1 MKRWKE
7 RFFFQGMSVPLPL
20 LLIFFL
26 AVLLPS
32 IALSL
37 LALRAA
43 DREGVY
49 AERRL
54 EETLLAEANLAAFR
68 TNSLLEG
75 IETELEMEA
84 RSLSASIGS
93 LRGWEEKNPLV
104 AVPFYLRGGE
114 LILPLLPPAEKNAF
128 LKDFAPFLRDEET
141 LPVYDSIAA
150 VYRKEMGREGL
161 PIEGESLLRAG
172 KKDASSE
179 GMKEEAPRK
188 APVPEGPVDS
198 VGGERP
204 LTASKRASPS
214 PLPGR
219 ERQLAESAIAEDP
232 VLREKVFQKARDEG
246 FDVLQRNVTLQ
257 DKSAPSG
264 KGTDEERSGTVV
276 RERSFSDL
284 AGESRGGLL
293 PLLSGEILQLLFWT
307 ALPDGSFAG
316 CTLRPE
322 TLRDRMAEAVPE
334 LLTPVRILTLL
345 DERGE
350 PLVKSGRAPEPD
362 WRRPYVAREISPILP
377 RWEAAVWLVDPDL
390 AASRARS
397 VSRTVWAL
405 VAILFAVIAAG
416 GGAILW
422 ILSGEMR
429 NARKKTTLLANVSHE
444 LKTPLTSLRLFAEML
459 LAGKPRDEERRKEYL
474 RTMVSETERL
484 SRLVEGVLAFSK
496 KGRDAP
502 PLTMKPLDLGQV
514 GRETLSQLEP
524 NLVNVGF
531 AVEFL
536 IQDSL
541 PVRGDSEALR
551 QVLMNLL
558 SNAEKYSSDRR
569 EIRLDGRRE
578 EGFAVVEVAD
588 RGMGVDPKNA
598 ENIFQEFFRGDDSL
612 TSPKSGAGL
621 GLSIAR
627 GIARRHGGDVVYT
640 PRPGGGSVFSLRLP
654 LCWAERDEK
663 EERA

>member
-1 MKRWKE
+1 MKKWKE
-7 RFFFQGMSVPLPL
+7 RFFFQGISVPLPL

-54 EETLLAEANLAAFR
+54 EETLLAEANLAASR
-68 TNSLLEG
+68 TNSLLQA

-84 RSLSASIGS
+84 RSLTPSAVS
-93 LRGWEEKNPLV
+93 LRSWGEKNPLV
-104 AVPFYLRGGE
+104 AVPFFLRGGD
-114 LILPLLPPAEKNAF
+114 LILPPLTPAEKNAF
-128 LKDFAPFLRDEET
+128 LKDFVPFLRDEET

-150 VYRKEMGREGL
+150 VYRKEMGKESL

-172 KKDASSE
+172 IRDSSFEE
-179 GMKEEAPRK
+179 GKEEAPPK
-188 APVPEGPVDS
+188 APAPEELKPS
-198 VGGERP
+198 AGGEQP

-219 ERQLAESAIAEDP
+219 ERQLAESALAEDP
-232 VLREKVFQKARDEG
+232 VLREKVFQKAQEEG
-246 FDVLQRNVTLQ
+246 FDVLQRNVTLPE
-257 DKSAPSG
+257 KSAPAQQ
-264 KGTDEERSGTVV
+264 KMDEERSGTVV
-276 RERSFSDL
+276 RERSFSDI

-293 PLLSGEILQLLFWT
+293 PLLSGETLQLLFWT
-307 ALPDGSFAG
+307 AHPDGSFAG

-322 TLRDRMAEAVPE
+322 PLRDRMAEALPE
-334 LLTPVRILTLL
+334 LLTSVRILTLL
-345 DERGE
+345 DERGK
-350 PLVKSGRAPEPD
+350 PLVKPGRTPEPD
-362 WRRPYVAREISPILP
+362 WRRPYVAREISPLLP
-377 RWEAAVWLVDPDL
+377 RWEAAVWLVDPGL
-390 AASRARS
+390 AASQARYA
-397 VSRTVWAL
+397 SRTVWAL
-405 VAILFAVIAAG
+405 VAVLFAVIAAG
-416 GGAILW
+416 GAAILW

-429 NARKKTTLLANVSHE
+429 SARKKTTFLANVSHE

-502 PLTMKPLDLGQV
+502 LPMEPLDLGEV
-514 GRETLSQLEP
+514 ARETLSQLEP
-524 NLVNVGF
+524 NLINTGF
-531 AVEFL
+531 AVEFPKGE
-536 IQDSL
+536 SL
-541 PVRGDSEALR
+541 PVLGDGEALR
-551 QVLMNLL
+551 QIMMNLL
-558 SNAEKYSSDRR
+558 SNAEKYSPDRR
-569 EIRLDGRRE
+569 EISLEARRE
-578 EGFAVVEVAD
+578 KGFAVVEVGD

-598 ENIFQEFFRGDDSL
+598 ENIFREFFRGDDSL
-612 TSPKSGAGL
+612 ASPKSGAGL

-627 GIARRHGGDVVYT
+627 DIARRHGGDILYA
-640 PRPGGGSVFSLRLP
+640 PRPGGGSIFSLRLP
-654 LCWAERDEK
+654 LDRSEK
-663 EERA
+663 ERTA

>member
-54 EETLLAEANLAAFR
+54 EETLLAEANLAASR
-68 TNSLLEG
+68 TNSLLQA

-84 RSLSASIGS
+84 RSLTPSAVS
-93 LRGWEEKNPLV
+93 LRGWGEKNPLV
-104 AVPFYLRGGE
+104 AVPFFLRGGD
-114 LILPLLPPAEKNAF
+114 LILPPLPPAEKNAF
-128 LKDFAPFLRDEET
+128 LKDFAPFLRNEET

-150 VYRKEMGREGL
+150 VYRKEMGEERL
-161 PIEGESLLRAG
+161 PIEGDPLLRAG
-172 KKDASSE
+172 IRDSSFE
-179 GMKEEAPRK
+179 GRKEEAPPK
-188 APVPEGPVDS
+188 APAPEGPKPS
-198 VGGERP
+198 VGGESP

-219 ERQLAESAIAEDP
+219 ERQLAESALAEDP

-246 FDVLQRNVTLQ
+246 FDVLQRNVTLPE
-257 DKSAPSG
+257 KSAPAQQ
-264 KGTDEERSGTVV
+264 KGDEERSGTVV
-276 RERSFSDL
+276 REQSFSDL

-293 PLLSGEILQLLFWT
+293 PLLSGETLQLLFWT
-307 ALPDGSFAG
+307 AHPDGSFAG
-316 CTLRPE
+316 CILHLEP
-322 TLRDRMAEAVPE
+322 LRDRMAEALPE
-334 LLTPVRILTLL
+334 LLTSVRILTLL
-345 DERGE
+345 DERGK
-350 PLVKSGRAPEPD
+350 PLVKPGRTPEPD
-362 WRRPYVAREISPILP
+362 WRRPYVAREISPLLP
-377 RWEAAVWLVDPDL
+377 RWEAAVWLVDPGL
-390 AASRARS
+390 AASRARYA
-397 VSRTVWAL
+397 SRTVWAL
-405 VAILFAVIAAG
+405 VAVLFAVIAAG
-416 GGAILW
+416 GAAILW

-429 NARKKTTLLANVSHE
+429 SARKKTTLLANVSHE

-496 KGRDAP
+496 KGREAP
-502 PLTMKPLDLGQV
+502 PPMEPLDLGQV
-514 GRETLSQLEP
+514 VRETLSQLEP
-524 NLVNVGF
+524 NLLNAGF

-536 IQDSL
+536 IRESL
-541 PVRGDSEALR
+541 PVLGDGEALR
-551 QVLMNLL
+551 QVMMNLL
-558 SNAEKYSSDRR
+558 SNAEKYSPDRR
-569 EIRLDGRRE
+569 EITVEARRE
-578 EGFAVVEVAD
+578 KDFAVVEVAD
-588 RGMGVDPKNA
+588 RGVGVDPENA
-598 ENIFQEFFRGDDSL
+598 ENIFREFFRGDDSL
-612 TSPKSGAGL
+612 ASPKSGAGL

-627 GIARRHGGDVVYT
+627 DIARRHGGDVLYT

-654 LCWAERDEK
+654 LCKAKKDEK
-663 EERA
+663 ERTA

>member
-232 VLREKVFQKARDEG
+232 VLREKVFQKAEEEG
-246 FDVLQRNVTLQ
+246 FDVLQRNVTLRE
-257 DKSAPSG
+257 KSAPSR
-264 KGTDEERSGTVV
+264 KRTDEERSGTVV

-284 AGESRGGLL
+284 AGESRRGLL
-293 PLLSGEILQLLFWT
+293 PLLSGETLQLLFWT
-307 ALPDGSFAG
+307 ALPDGGFAG
-316 CTLRPE
+316 CTLRSEP
-322 TLRDRMAEAVPE
+322 LRDRMADAVPD

-345 DERGE
+345 DERGD
-350 PLVKSGRAPEPD
+350 PLVKPLRTPEPD
-362 WRRPYVAREISPILP
+362 WRRPYVAREISPVLP

-405 VAILFAVIAAG
+405 VAALFAVIAAG
-416 GGAILW
+416 GAAILW

-429 NARKKTTLLANVSHE
+429 SARKKTTLLANVSHE

-459 LAGKPRDEERRKEYL
+459 LAGKPRDEERRREYL
-474 RTMVSETERL
+474 RTMISETERL

-502 PLTMKPLDLGQV
+502 PAMEPLDLGELA
-514 GRETLSQLEP
+514 RETLSQLEP
-524 NLVNVGF
+524 NLLNAGF
-531 AVEFL
+531 AVEFRKEGA
-536 IQDSL
+536 L
-541 PVRGDSEALR
+541 PVRGDGEALR

-558 SNAEKYSSDRR
+558 SNAEKYSSGRR
-569 EIRLDGRRE
+569 EISVGARRE
-578 EGFAVVEVAD
+578 NWFALVEVAD
-588 RGMGVDPKNA
+588 RGIGVDPKNG
-598 ENIFQEFFRGDDSL
+598 ENIFQEFFRGDDCL
-612 TSPKSGAGL
+612 TAPKSGAGL

-627 GIARRHGGDVVYT
+627 NIARRHGGDVVYT
-640 PRPGGGSVFSLRLP
+640 PRPGGGSVFSLLLP
-654 LCWAERDEK
+654 LCGAERDER
-663 EERA
+663 EARA

>member
-7 RFFFQGMSVPLPL
+7 RFFFQGMPVPLPL

-32 IALSL
+32 IALSF

-54 EETLLAEANLAAFR
+54 EETLLAEANLAASR
-68 TNSLLEG
+68 TNSMLKD
-75 IETELEMEA
+75 IETELETEA
-84 RSLSASIGS
+84 RSLAPSAGA
-93 LRGWEEKNPLV
+93 LRDWEEENPLV
-104 AVPFYLRGGE
+104 AVSFFLRGGE
-114 LILPLLPPAEKNAF
+114 LILPPHSPAEKNTF
-128 LKDFAPFLRDEET
+128 LRDFAPFLLDEKT

-150 VYRKEMGREGL
+150 VYRKEMGRARL
-161 PIEGESLLRAG
+161 PVEGESLLRAE
-172 KKDASSE
+172 KKNTSFE
-179 GMKEEAPRK
+179 GMKEETPPK
-188 APVPEGPVDS
+188 APAPEGPADS
-198 VGGERP
+198 AGGEEA
-204 LTASKRASPS
+204 LSVSKGLSSS

-219 ERQLAESAIAEDP
+219 ERQLAESSIAEDP
-232 VLREKVFQKARDEG
+232 VLREKVFQKAQDEG
-246 FDVLQRNVTLQ
+246 FDVLQRNVTLRE
-257 DKSAPSG
+257 KSARSR

-284 AGESRGGLL
+284 AGESRRGLL
-293 PLLSGEILQLLFWT
+293 PLLSGETLQLLFWT
-307 ALPDGSFAG
+307 ALPDGGFAG
-316 CTLRPE
+316 CTLRSEP
-322 TLRDRMAEAVPE
+322 LRDRMADVLPE
-334 LLTPVRILTLL
+334 LLTSVRILTLL
-345 DERGE
+345 DEGGE
-350 PLVKSGRAPEPD
+350 PLVKPGRTPEPD
-362 WRRPYVAREISPILP
+362 WRRPYVAREISPLLP

-390 AASRARS
+390 ATSRARS

-405 VAILFAVIAAG
+405 VAVLFAVIAAG
-416 GGAILW
+416 GAAILW

-429 NARKKTTLLANVSHE
+429 SARKKTTLLANVSHE

-502 PLTMKPLDLGQV
+502 PAMEPLDLGQLAQ
-514 GRETLSQLEP
+514 ETLSQLEP
-524 NLVNVGF
+524 NLLNAGF
-531 AVEFL
+531 AVEFRK
-536 IQDSL
+536 QDDL
-541 PVRGDSEALR
+541 PVRGDAEALR

-558 SNAEKYSSDRR
+558 SNAEKYSTDRR
-569 EIRLDGRRE
+569 EISIGARRE
-578 EGFAVVEVAD
+578 KGFALVEVAD
-588 RGMGVDPKNA
+588 RGMGVDPENA
-598 ENIFQEFFRGDDSL
+598 ENIFREFFRGEDSL
-612 TSPKSGAGL
+612 TSPKSGTGL

-627 GIARRHGGDVVYT
+627 NIARHHEGDILYA

-654 LCWAERDEK
+654 LDKSEK
-663 EERA
+663 ERSS